1 MSDCLSPVIG
11 SAHLCPFASDSDFQ
25 ALILESSNDG
35 QETEAEWKNQ
45 IVLVSLLVNPKA
57 AVWPHKVLRYSLPN
71 RGRNTHRGAASGFKR
86 FSTTFPC
93 FPQNE
98 LFSYPASIIA
108 PGRDTTYE
116 DLEEHHRKL
125 TN

>member
-35 QETEAEWKNQ
+35 QETEADWKNQ

-57 AVWPHKVLRYSLPN
+57 AFWPHKVLRYSLSLPN
-71 RGRNTHRGAASGFKR
+71 RGRNTHRGAASGFND
-86 FSTTFPC
+86 FPRLSLA
-93 FPQNE
+93 FPRMNC
-98 LFSYPASIIA
+98 LV
-108 PGRDTTYE
+108 T
-116 DLEEHHRKL
+116 LHR
-125 TN
+125 